1 MSPRTVFITGSNRGI
16 GLGLVRELLKD
27 KEIETLIAGARNI
40 DAAKDLQDLAKS
52 DSRLH
57 LISVDVSCDE
67 SLQKALKEIEGLVDD
82 RGLNLLI
89 NNAAICPP
97 YRTIDPPNRAV
108 VLECLN
114 VNAVGALVTAQLFLP
129 LLRKAAAHTPGSTF
143 SASKAAILN
152 VGSDSGFA

>member
-1 MSPRTVFITGSNRGI
+1 M
-16 GLGLVRELLKD
+16 
-27 KEIETLIAGARNI
+27 
-40 DAAKDLQDLAKS
+40 
-52 DSRLH
+52 
-57 LISVDVSCDE
+57 DVSCDE

-114 VNAVGALVTAQLFLP
+114 VDAVGALVTAQVIF
-129 LLRKAAAHTPGSTF
+129 RSEVNIYIWF
-143 SASKAAILN
+143 
-152 VGSDSGFA
+152 